1 MGNARSFARAGS
13 GSAAPVSAL
22 RRLRKGILDRQTF
35 DGLAVAQAF
44 TEQSGA
50 ACFQR
55 GGDDQRVVEA
65 VLITRLEVQSATI
78 EFLAGRDGPEWE
90 EHGVEKAPSLIR
102 LQRSRDLPGEDV
114 QGFLRI
120 RSSWYT

>member
-1 MGNARSFARAGS
+1 MGNARSS
-13 GSAAPVSAL
+13 PAPVAGAQLPPISSSC
-22 RRLRKGILDRQTF
+22 RKGILDRQTF
-35 DGLAVAQAF
+35 DGLSVAQAF
-44 TEQSGA
+44 AEQPDA

-55 GGDDQRVVEA
+55 CGDDQRVVEA
-65 VLITRLEVQSATI
+65 VLIARLDVQSAAI
-78 EFLAGRDGPEWE
+78 ELLAGRDGPQRE